1 MCGCQ
6 AGVGW
11 PFKKA
16 VTVYASA
23 SGIPFSAVQFEGS
36 KAGISGTHHNNLAR
50 SKVAWGLKGRGRGS
64 FVCRCCHRA
73 VWASSC
79 DRSQGRSHLRGQG
92 KGHLICSSSLT
103 ALLGTAVLGA
113 DRSCCVGVVAGVE
126 REEVRPSCKDCK
138 TPGGGDLREACCL
151 SRSGGREGKIGLWPS
166 GTPTV
171 GGPDLRGGLAGCK
184 FSRHKRHTWKHG
196 SAVEG

>member
-50 SKVAWGLKGRGRGS
+50 SKVAWGLKGAGACLFR
-64 FVCRCCHRA
+64 VQ
-73 VWASSC
+73 VLSSGC
-79 DRSQGRSHLRGQG
+79 
-92 KGHLICSSSLT
+92 
-103 ALLGTAVLGA
+103 LGLF
-113 DRSCCVGVVAGVE
+113 
-126 REEVRPSCKDCK
+126 
-138 TPGGGDLREACCL
+138 L
-151 SRSGGREGKIGLWPS
+151 
-166 GTPTV
+166 
-171 GGPDLRGGLAGCK
+171 
-184 FSRHKRHTWKHG
+184 
-196 SAVEG
+196 